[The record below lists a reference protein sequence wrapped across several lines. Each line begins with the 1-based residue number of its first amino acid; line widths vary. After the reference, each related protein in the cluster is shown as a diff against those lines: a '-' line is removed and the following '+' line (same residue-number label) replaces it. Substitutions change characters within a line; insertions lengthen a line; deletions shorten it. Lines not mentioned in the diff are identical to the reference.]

1 MFLVTG
7 ASGQL
12 GQRVLH
18 HLVNTLNVEP
28 QQIIAASRNPEKL
41 EKWASIGVTTRPL
54 DFENKETFT
63 DTLEGVTRAL
73 LISTDAL
80 DRPGRRL
87 NQHKTAIE
95 AFVKAGIKHVVYT
108 SMPKPSN
115 SPLLI
120 AAYSGAI
127 RTPIP
132 ALPGQSFRDKPDTDS
147 AINQPF

>member
-63 DTLEGVTRAL
+63 DTLEGVHR
-73 LISTDAL
+73 L
-80 DRPGRRL
+80 DL
-87 NQHKTAIE
+87 K
-95 AFVKAGIKHVVYT
+95 
-108 SMPKPSN
+108 S
-115 SPLLI
+115 
-120 AAYSGAI
+120 
-127 RTPIP
+127 
-132 ALPGQSFRDKPDTDS
+132 
-147 AINQPF
+147 